1 MAERKRER
9 ERERERDSSP
19 SIYVEEGQIQ
29 KKWQRLCEYRILFK
43 IPALHILHYDEL
55 KNRINCTT

>member
-9 ERERERDSSP
+9 ERERERAP
-19 SIYVEEGQIQ
+19 YIYVEKGQIQ
-29 KKWQRLCEYRILFK
+29 KKWQRLCEDRILFK